1 MMVPSLQGEDLWT
14 FWDQVG
20 LMVITMVMVMLMVL
34 CDDVMLMGIIVMM
47 VPSLP
52 IHIQDVCDGWIIR
65 QRGILMKPN
74 RAWSLVR

>member
-14 FWDQVG
+14 FWNQVG
-20 LMVITMVMVMLMVL
+20 LMVIAMVMVMLMVL
-34 CDDVMLMGIIVMM
+34 LDDVMLMGIIVMM

-65 QRGILMKPN
+65 QRGILKKPN